1 MLSVGDIV
9 KKVQPS
15 LFWCMRGIER
25 SKREAIYTL
34 FAFCR
39 HLDNIVRSSMPLA
52 EKMELLSAWQEEL
65 DNIYD
70 KKVPATNIGRKIYKN
85 CIRFD
90 LPKDAWMAI
99 LQSAMTN
106 VESPLLAP
114 DVKTFDEYLQGAGI
128 VPMRLALAV
137 LSNSHP
143 SANNELARYLGR
155 AVVLTYILRDVKDDA
170 KSGRFYIPNEVLEMA
185 HIVKDEPRMMVE
197 DKNLYLAREIL
208 SVQAEKSFGNADR
221 LLSKMS
227 KRDVM
232 PLRLIKNVCH
242 CQFDM
247 MKNRGWEIISPK
259 PKINLIKS
267 LDIMYQ
273 TMFK

>member
-106 VESPLLAP
+106 VESPLSAP
-114 DVKTFDEYLQGAGI
+114 DIQTFDEYLQGAGI
-128 VPMRLALAV
+128 VPLRLALSV

-155 AVVLTYILRDVKDDA
+155 AVVLTYILRDIKGDA
-170 KSGRFYIPNEVLEMA
+170 KSGRFYIPNTVLEMA
-185 HIVKDEPRMMVE
+185 HVNKDEPRMMIE
-197 DKNLYLAREIL
+197 DKNLYRAREIL
-208 SVQAEKSFGNADR
+208 SEQAEKSFVNADR

-232 PLRLIKNVCH
+232 PLRLIKNVCR

-247 MKNRGWEIISPK
+247 MKKRGWEIISPK
-259 PKINLIKS
+259 PKINLMKS